1 MISGYSSTRRHRQ
14 PRPKVGSWHHKERI
28 WSESEGTIMLA
39 RLGLSMCLVGCLVS
53 PASATTPATH
63 RQAIEFG
70 RTLAQAHCAT
80 CHAIGK
86 RGQSPNPQAPRFA
99 TLAQRYPLDNLAE
112 AFSEGI
118 LVGHGPMPEFQFE
131 PDQVDSLI
139 AYLRSVQSPI
149 KKAKKRASK

>member
-1 MISGYSSTRRHRQ
+1 M
-14 PRPKVGSWHHKERI
+14 
-28 WSESEGTIMLA
+28 A
-39 RLGLSMCLVGCLVS
+39 RLGLSMCIAASLVT
-53 PASATTPATH
+53 PASAATSPTQ
-63 RQAIEFG
+63 RQAIEAG
-70 RTLAQAHCAT
+70 RGLAQAHCAT

-131 PDQVDSLI
+131 PDQIDSLI
-139 AYLRSVQSPI
+139 AYLRSVQTPI
-149 KKAKKRASK
+149 KKGKKRASK

>member
-1 MISGYSSTRRHRQ
+1 MQRMHHDRHR
-14 PRPKVGSWHHKERI
+14 GI
-28 WSESEGTIMLA
+28 AMMA
-39 RLGLSMCLVGCLVS
+39 RLGLSMCLAVGLVV
-53 PASATTPATH
+53 PVSATTSPTQK
-63 RQAIEFG
+63 QAIEAG
-70 RTLAQAHCAT
+70 RSLAQANCAT
-80 CHAIGK
+80 CHAISK

-131 PDQVDSLI
+131 PDQIDSLI

>member
-1 MISGYSSTRRHRQ
+1 M
-14 PRPKVGSWHHKERI
+14 
-28 WSESEGTIMLA
+28 MA
-39 RLGLSMCLVGCLVS
+39 RLGLSVFLI
-53 PASATTPATH
+53 ASFVTPVFEADAQTQ
-63 RQAIEFG
+63 RQAIEVG
-70 RTLAQAHCAT
+70 RNLAKSHCAT

-131 PDQVDSLI
+131 PGQIDGLI
-139 AYLRSVQSPI
+139 AYLRSVQGPM
-149 KKAKKRASK
+149 KRTKRRTSK